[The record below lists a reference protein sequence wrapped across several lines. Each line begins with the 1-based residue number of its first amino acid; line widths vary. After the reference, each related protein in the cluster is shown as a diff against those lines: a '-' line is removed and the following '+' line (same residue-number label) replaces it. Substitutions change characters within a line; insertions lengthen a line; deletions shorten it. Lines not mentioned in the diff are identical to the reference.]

1 MKLRRLEL
9 VNVRRFGGQ
18 RAVLGPFG
26 DGLTTITAENESGK
40 STFLDALHALF
51 FVAHG
56 SSSQEV
62 KSLQPHSGG
71 AVGVAAEIEVD
82 GKAFRVEKSFLV
94 QKSAKVIDVAT
105 GQVIKQQ
112 GDAEAWI
119 EDRINKS
126 NKGPAGLLWVRQGA
140 THVDPEGKDKDA
152 SNVATRRDLMSSVRG
167 QIDAVTGGRRM
178 DRIVAQCRKELD
190 ALATKS
196 LRAKA
201 GSPWKTIE
209 DDVEALTA
217 RKAALAADVKALA
230 DALATKRRANLRLK
244 ALQDPHKDA
253 DRAAHITDA
262 AKALEE
268 ARHHD
273 QSVTQAEGA
282 LALLAGQTATLG
294 RQIGEFEATR
304 ERRRL
309 LAREVDL
316 KEKDAALT
324 RAARASSDAALAEAQ
339 RVIAGSQEAR
349 DTLAKE
355 LQAARKAER
364 SREKWNRLCIVANQ
378 KGQVASPLK
387 RRSDADL
394 ILGQSE
400 IGQADLDGIAD
411 LGRRMSIAHE
421 QRRTQF
427 ARFEIA
433 PEGGAIA
440 TRDGASVAPEVSHLI
455 DQDMVIALAGFG
467 EITLSPAAG
476 TGQGIEDPEAIGVQ
490 LRAALGALGVSTAN
504 EARAAFNARQSAMND
519 RAVAI
524 AELRALTPD
533 GVDVLDSDDKGAVV
547 NGPDLSGAA
556 YGFACQ
562 QFGALPLHKGQV
574 SVIYPDYPKA
584 RMGESDAALNYR
596 IKRDAAHLDGLKLG
610 DGKRRF
616 MDEYHAYVLGISLTG
631 SAQSP
636 LVVWEGSHEPGAN
649 IAQWQ
654 YWGSEGQQWRI
665 NSDEATV
672 TDYNLDFG
680 RDPTLYNGDTP
691 ARNSDHDPVI
701 VGFDFR
707 SEIIGTEDKDRLV
720 GTEFDDLIDGL
731 DARDKYIGL
740 GGADTF
746 VMGDGDNDKIRDF
759 SFTDGDLID
768 VSAWGVQ
775 SFEELDIAGRG
786 RAVNIFDNVGH
797 NRGRVKFDDRDARG
811 DDLTAE
817 NFIFAPVED
826 LVLTGGRRFDRLE
839 GRAGDDLIDGGKGFN
854 NLTGNGG
861 ADTFVIQNLSFNVI
875 NDFEVG
881 ADLID
886 VSALGAGD
894 IGDLSIRDTIF
905 GTLVRSKF
913 GVAKVKGV
921 DADDLDAGSFVFLL
935 LAQTVLLFVR
945 LFILG

>member
-394 ILGQSE
+394 ILGKSE

-533 GVDVLDSDDKGAVV
+533 GVDVLDSEWRDLCAALGHAVADLHPVAAEPRASSRSAEDIEGQIATADVDLQHLRASLQALQDSAIVAASGVAEASGVLAHLMQEQAAIAKPADEDQKCAALQVSHQEAAQKEQVAAQALAQLKQNAPDLAIAQATYDRLISAQTADVDEINKLERELARVDGAIETQSEGAVEEKLLEV
-547 NGPDLSGAA
+547 SQKLEKATERARRYALQAKALDL
-556 YGFACQ
+556 
-562 QFGALPLHKGQV
+562 LITHL
-574 SVIYPDYPKA
+574 
-584 RMGESDAALNYR
+584 DAAR
-596 IKRDAAHLDGLKLG
+596 RDAQDTY
-610 DGKRRF
+610 F
-616 MDEYHAYVLGISLTG
+616 
-631 SAQSP
+631 
-636 LVVWEGSHEPGAN
+636 EP
-649 IAQWQ
+649 I
-654 YWGSEGQQWRI
+654 
-665 NSDEATV
+665 
-672 TDYNLDFG
+672 
-680 RDPTLYNGDTP
+680 
-691 ARNSDHDPVI
+691 RN
-701 VGFDFR
+701 
-707 SEIIGTEDKDRLV
+707 
-720 GTEFDDLIDGL
+720 
-731 DARDKYIGL
+731 
-740 GGADTF
+740 
-746 VMGDGDNDKIRDF
+746 
-759 SFTDGDLID
+759 
-768 VSAWGVQ
+768 
-775 SFEELDIAGRG
+775 ELQ
-786 RAVNIFDNVGH
+786 
-797 NRGRVKFDDRDARG
+797 
-811 DDLTAE
+811 
-817 NFIFAPVED
+817 P
-826 LVLTGGRRFDRLE
+826 
-839 GRAGDDLIDGGKGFN
+839 
-854 NLTGNGG
+854 
-861 ADTFVIQNLSFNVI
+861 
-875 NDFEVG
+875 
-881 ADLID
+881 
-886 VSALGAGD
+886 
-894 IGDLSIRDTIF
+894 
-905 GTLVRSKF
+905 
-913 GVAKVKGV
+913 
-921 DADDLDAGSFVFLL
+921 L
-935 LAQTVLLFVR
+935 LAQLHNGADFELDPDKMLVSRIIRNGVPDEVTQLSGGAYEQIAILTRLAFAKLFAKQGRPIPLILDDALVHTDDERISTMFNMLSQAAQDQQIIVLSCRTRAFFDLGGTR
-945 LFILG
+945 AFIETEPV